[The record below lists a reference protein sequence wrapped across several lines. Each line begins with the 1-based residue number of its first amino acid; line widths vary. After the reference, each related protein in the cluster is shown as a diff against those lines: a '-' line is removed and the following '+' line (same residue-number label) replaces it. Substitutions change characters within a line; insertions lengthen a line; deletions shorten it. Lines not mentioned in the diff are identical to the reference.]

1 MARAEPKHVI
11 MPTDVTPRLSWFDR
25 FATAAASYVSQAWFF
40 ALCLLLVL
48 IWAPSFFLFGNVDTW
63 QLIINTAT
71 TIITFLLVALLQ
83 NTQSRANASVQ
94 HKLNAIADGLSD
106 LMGKIAHANSDDV
119 LHKDMREL
127 RAAVGLEDKESA

>member
-1 MARAEPKHVI
+1 MTMAAPEPKHVI
-11 MPTDVTPRLSWFDR
+11 MPTDVTPRLSWSDR
-25 FATAAASYVSQAWFF
+25 FATAA
-40 ALCLLLVL
+40 
-48 IWAPSFFLFGNVDTW
+48 PSDW
-63 QLIINTAT
+63 R
-71 TIITFLLVALLQ
+71 Q

-106 LMGKIAHANSDDV
+106 LMAKIAHADSDDV